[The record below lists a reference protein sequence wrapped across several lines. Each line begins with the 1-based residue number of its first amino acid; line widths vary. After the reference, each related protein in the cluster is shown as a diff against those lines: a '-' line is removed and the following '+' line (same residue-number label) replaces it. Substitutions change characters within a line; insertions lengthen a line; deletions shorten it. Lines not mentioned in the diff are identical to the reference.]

1 MEFELEGNGL
11 YVTDN
16 GMDDGGIN
24 IGWKGAW
31 ANMSLELDEVKTL
44 HEMLGKVLKNESNRR
59 KVK

>member
-1 MEFELEGNGL
+1 MKIDLEGNGL

-44 HEMLGKVLKNESNRR
+44 HEMLGKVLKNESN
-59 KVK
+59 